1 MNTSLSNFF
10 RKWHR
15 DIAYFYVGLILAFS
29 ISGIAL
35 NHRRTFDSR
44 QYTYQTEQFS
54 MAIEQDESNIDDDYI
69 KGLIPELGMD
79 SDYRTF
85 RLREGALRIYFED
98 ALVEIDIASGKG
110 EKEWL
115 RRRILL
121 GEMADLHQTTNSW
134 WVWYSDIFGV
144 GMLLI
149 AISGLFISQGQSSF
163 RKRGWWMATLGLVFP
178 LIFLI
183 FLI

>member
-1 MNTSLSNFF
+1 MDTNTRNFF

-15 DIAYFYVGLILAFS
+15 DIAYFFVGLILSFS

-35 NHRRTFDSR
+35 NHRTTFNSR
-44 QYTYQTEQFS
+44 QYAHQSEEFTFQVPQEEGSINEEYVRSILPQIG
-54 MAIEQDESNIDDDYI
+54 IEN
-69 KGLIPELGMD
+69 
-79 SDYRTF
+79 DYRTF
-85 RLREGALRIYFED
+85 RIRNGQLRIYYED
-98 ALVEIDIASGKG
+98 ALAEIYIATGKG

-115 RRRILL
+115 KKRILL
-121 GEMADLHQTTNSW
+121 AEMADLHQTTNNW

-144 GMLLI
+144 GMILI
-149 AISGLFISQGQSSF
+149 AVSGMFIANGRDSF
-163 RKRGWWMATLGLVFP
+163 KNRGWWLATIGLVFP

>member
-1 MNTSLSNFF
+1 MQPNLRNFF

-35 NHRRTFDSR
+35 NHRGSFNSR
-44 QYTYQTEQFS
+44 QYTYQSELFNLS
-54 MAIEQDESNIDDDYI
+54 IESDEAKINEAYVQSLLPEVGIDNN
-69 KGLIPELGMD
+69 
-79 SDYRTF
+79 YRTF
-85 RLREGALRIYFED
+85 RIRNGALRIYYED
-98 ALVEIDIASGKG
+98 AQAEINLETGEG

-115 RRRILL
+115 RKRILL
-121 GEMADLHQTTNSW
+121 AEMADLHQTTNSW

-144 GMLLI
+144 GMLCI
-149 AISGLFISQGQSSF
+149 AISGLFIPTGDNSF
-163 RKRGWWMATLGLVFP
+163 KKRGWWMATIGLVFP

>member
-1 MNTSLSNFF
+1 MKSNLHNFF

-35 NHRRTFDSR
+35 NHRTTFNSR
-44 QYTYQTEQFS
+44 QYVHHSELFNLK
-54 MAIEQDESNIDDDYI
+54 IEQDESKIDEHYI
-69 KGLIPELGMD
+69 LELIPQIGIEN
-79 SDYRTF
+79 DYRSF
-85 RLREGALRIYFED
+85 RVRNGALRIYYED
-98 ALVEIDIASGKG
+98 ALVEINIETGAG

-115 RRRILL
+115 RKRILL

-144 GMLLI
+144 GMLCI
-149 AISGLFISQGQSSF
+149 ALSGLFITTGDNSF
-163 RKRGWWMATLGLVFP
+163 RKRGWWMATIGLVFP
-178 LIFLI
+178 LVFLLFI
-183 FLI
+183 I

>member
-1 MNTSLSNFF
+1 MNTNLSNFF

-35 NHRRTFDSR
+35 NHRTTFNSR
-44 QYTYQTEQFS
+44 QYAYETQEFN
-54 MAIEQDESNIDDDYI
+54 MPLDVEESQIDDAFVETLLP
-69 KGLIPELGMD
+69 KLNMAET
-79 SDYRTF
+79 YRTY
-85 RLREGALRIYFED
+85 RIRNGALRVYYED
-98 ALVEIDIASGKG
+98 AQVEIDLATGAG

-149 AISGLFISQGQSSF
+149 AISGLFIAQGQHSF